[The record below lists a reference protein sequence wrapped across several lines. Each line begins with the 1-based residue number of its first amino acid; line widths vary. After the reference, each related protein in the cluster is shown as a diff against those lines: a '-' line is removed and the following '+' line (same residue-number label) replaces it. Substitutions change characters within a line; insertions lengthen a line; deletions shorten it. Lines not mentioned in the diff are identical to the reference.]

1 MTRVLV
7 TGANGL
13 LGQKLIKILAADA
26 SLHTIATARQPLYKV
41 VNDTDYAEL
50 DITDPK
56 QADEVI
62 RRFKPDVVINTA
74 AATQV
79 DWCELNPDACFRINT
94 EAVSYLLGA
103 CQKAGSA
110 FIQLSTDF
118 IFDGTHGPLDETA
131 EPNPVNVYGVS
142 KLKAEQLVMSY
153 PLPWCI
159 IRTVLVYGVARPM
172 TRSNI
177 VLWVKD
183 SLEQGK
189 KIQVVTDQLRTP
201 TLAED
206 LAQGCY
212 LAVKHKATGIF
223 HISGE
228 EMMSPYDIAVQTARF
243 FSLDETL
250 IMPADS
256 QSFRQPAKRPLITG
270 FKIDKAKLSLGY
282 FPRPFVKGLG
292 VVHQQLKEGKGLN

>member
-1 MTRVLV
+1 MTTVLV

-13 LGQKLIKILAADA
+13 LGQKLVKLLAADA
-26 SLHTIATARQPLYKV
+26 SIHTVATARQPLYQPV
-41 VNDTDYAEL
+41 QNADYAEL
-50 DITDPK
+50 DITDK
-56 QADEVI
+56 RQVEEVI
-62 RRFKPDVVINTA
+62 GSVKPDVVINTA

-79 DWCELNPDACFRINT
+79 DWCELHPEECYRINT
-94 EAVSYLLGA
+94 EAVSYLLSA
-103 CQKAGSA
+103 CQVVGSA

-118 IFDGTHGPLDETA
+118 IFDGTHGPLGETA
-131 EPNPVNVYGVS
+131 KPNPVNVYGES
-142 KLKAEQLVMSY
+142 KLKAEQLVMNY

-159 IRTVLVYGVARPM
+159 IRTVLVYGVAKPM

-177 VLWVKD
+177 VLWVKE
-183 SLEQGK
+183 SLEHGK
-189 KIQVVTDQLRTP
+189 KIQVVTDQKRTP

-212 LAVKHKATGIF
+212 LAVKHNATGIF

-228 EMMSPYDIAVQTARF
+228 EMMSPYDIAIRTARF

-256 QSFRQPAKRPLITG
+256 TTFRQPARRPLITG
-270 FKIDKAKLSLGY
+270 FLIEKAKRSLGY
-282 FPRPFVKGLG
+282 NPHSFIEGLTLVK
-292 VVHQQLKEGKGLN
+292 QQLAN